1 MASFD
6 LEIVGFGSTV
16 SVRETEHRAFVDIV
30 QGDTVVSLDMNHA
43 ESVAKAYSDYL
54 RSKLVTDTPRVFL
67 CQKHHN
73 MQAAE

>member
-43 ESVAKAYSDYL
+43 ESVAIAYSDYI
-54 RSKLVTDTPRVFL
+54 RSKFALAL
-67 CQKHHN
+67 
-73 MQAAE
+73 QAEE

>member
-16 SVRETEHRAFVDIV
+16 TVRETEHRAFVDIV

-43 ESVAKAYSDYL
+43 ESVAKAYSDYI
-54 RSKLVTDTPRVFL
+54 RGKLSTRQPPVWL
-67 CQKHHN
+67 CQKHHD